1 MDSNKALA
9 AVVFDLDGT
18 LVDSAEDLQAA
29 SNMLLA
35 ELGRPALDL
44 ATIKSF
50 IGDGVAKLVERI
62 LKATGGMP
70 AGHEESTLLRRFL
83 DIYEADPSRY
93 TRPFPGVV
101 ETLKLLRSQG
111 LRLGICTNKP
121 IIATQRLL
129 DDLGLRQLVDAVVG
143 GDSFPSRK
151 PSPEPLLGVLA
162 MLGTSAAK
170 AAMVGDNEH
179 DVAAGRAAGVAKVL
193 VMRYGY
199 SRVPLDQL
207 AHDGV
212 LDSFSA
218 LPEQLLERAS

>member
-1 MDSNKALA
+1 MNANQSLA

-18 LVDSAEDLQAA
+18 LVDSAEDLQMA
-29 SNMLLA
+29 SNVLLD
-35 ELGRPALDL
+35 ELGRAPLDL
-44 ATIKSF
+44 PTIKSF
-50 IGDGVAKLVERI
+50 IGDGVAKLVERA
-62 LKATGGMP
+62 LNATGGLP
-70 AGHEESTLLRRFL
+70 AGQEQSALLRRFL
-83 DIYEADPSRY
+83 DIYEADPSRH

-101 ETLKLLRSQG
+101 ATLGQLREQG

-162 MLGTSAAK
+162 MLRTPAAR

-193 VMRYGY
+193 IMRYGY

-212 LDSFSA
+212 LDSFSE
-218 LPEQLLERAS
+218 LPQQLCKE

>member
-1 MDSNKALA
+1 MNSKPSLA

-18 LVDSAEDLQAA
+18 LVDSAEDLRAA
-29 SNMLLA
+29 CNTLLA
-35 ELGRPALDL
+35 ELGREPLDL

-50 IGDGVAKLVERI
+50 IGDGVARLLERV
-62 LKATGGMP
+62 LQASGGPP
-70 AGHEESTLLRRFL
+70 AGQEQSALLRRFL
-83 DIYEADPSRY
+83 DIYEADPSSH

-101 ETLKLLRSQG
+101 ETLARLRQQG

-151 PSPEPLLGVLA
+151 PSPEPLLGLLA
-162 MLGTSAAK
+162 MLGTPAAQ

-193 VMRYGY
+193 IMRHGY
-199 SRVPLDQL
+199 SRVPLEQL

-212 LDSFSA
+212 VESFSE
-218 LPEQLLERAS
+218 LPQQLHRKEV

>member
-1 MDSNKALA
+1 MDSSNSLT

-18 LVDSAEDLQAA
+18 LVDSAEDLRVA
-29 SNMLLA
+29 SNTLLA

-50 IGDGVAKLVERI
+50 IGDGVAKLVSRI
-62 LKATGGMP
+62 LEATGGVP
-70 AGHEESTLLRRFL
+70 AGQEESALLRRFL
-83 DIYEADPSRY
+83 DIYEADPSRH

-101 ETLKLLRSQG
+101 EALKLLRSQG

-162 MLGTSAAK
+162 MLGVPVTR
-170 AAMVGDNEH
+170 AAMIGDNEH

-193 VMRYGY
+193 IMRYGY

-212 LDSFSA
+212 LDRFSD
-218 LPEQLLERAS
+218 LPAQLQR